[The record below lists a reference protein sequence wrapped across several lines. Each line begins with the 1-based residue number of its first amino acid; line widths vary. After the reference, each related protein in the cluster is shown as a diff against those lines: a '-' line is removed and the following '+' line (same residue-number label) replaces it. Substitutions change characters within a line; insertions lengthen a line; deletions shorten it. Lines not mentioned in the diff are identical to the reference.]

1 MLENQL
7 QGIRTKSEATNPAQ
21 NRKPQSRLKSGEN
34 NNDESDKD
42 ESDDD
47 DDDDGAYDQ
56 EEYAGVTP
64 GVGSS

>member
-21 NRKPQSRLKSGEN
+21 NRKSQSRLKSGEVN
-34 NNDESDKD
+34 NG